1 MIRTGNLDVTTP
13 LRRVAP
19 PEVPFAGEILATS
32 DGAVYRVS
40 AADVP
45 RPVWAARPD
54 GHLLAV
60 EDVDRIAGTT
70 VAILP
75 LLDTRLCGGEQPFD
89 LTPGQAVTLA
99 VSVLRGAA
107 EAAESDC
114 HEGEWWST
122 TQGRPVLVPSG
133 DRAWELSSRLV
144 LDRIAD
150 AVLPRR
156 IRDRLDEA
164 LSDRVTLPFTVPG
177 LEDDLFAVATPEPF
191 AVSVSA
197 SSPSA
202 RDVREHDTAGHLG
215 ARPGP
220 APLARDAAAGLVDG
234 EVVERLTDVL
244 SSVRAAVR
252 RVSDR
257 LPARRG
263 GHGAEADDKSGG
275 TATGRRRVPVV
286 ALAAVATT
294 LVVGLLWPEGGES
307 DNGSASARDVPEDS
321 IMRPTPRHDAAQ
333 ETSAAPVPAA
343 EKAPAP
349 VSGAPEDDEEADP
362 VGSAIDELARCW
374 REEDEQCRAA
384 ILERPDAALPEGVA
398 TSAGPR
404 EANLLDDLGGV
415 EVVRVDDPSGTLPAQ
430 VVVLVRRDD
439 KRLVRDVYDVA
450 DQP

>member
-19 PEVPFAGEILATS
+19 PEVPFAGEILASS
-32 DGAVYRVS
+32 DGTVYRVP
-40 AADVP
+40 AADVT

-70 VAILP
+70 VVFLP
-75 LLDTRLCGGEQPFD
+75 LLAARLCGGEQPFD

-107 EAAESDC
+107 EAAESDW

-122 TQGRPVLVPSG
+122 IQGRPVLVPCG

-144 LDRIAD
+144 LDRISD
-150 AVLPRR
+150 AVLPRP
-156 IRDRLDEA
+156 IRVRLDEA

-177 LEDDLFAVATPEPF
+177 LEDDLFAVAFPEPF
-191 AVSVSA
+191 AVSVSS

-202 RDVREHDTAGHLG
+202 RNVRADDTAVDP
-215 ARPGP
+215 AAPPDP
-220 APLARDAAAGLVDG
+220 APLVRDAAAGLVDG

-252 RVSDR
+252 RLSDR
-257 LPARRG
+257 LPARRRG
-263 GHGAEADDKSGG
+263 RRAEAEDKSRGM
-275 TATGRRRVPVV
+275 ATGRRRVVMV
-286 ALAAVATT
+286 ALAAVAMT
-294 LVVGLLWPEGGES
+294 LAVGLLWPESGES
-307 DNGSASARDVPEDS
+307 DDGSAAAREVRDDS
-321 IMRPTPRHDAAQ
+321 ITRPTPRH
-333 ETSAAPVPAA
+333 E
-343 EKAPAP
+343 APAP
-349 VSGAPEDDEEADP
+349 VSGAPEDDEEPDP
-362 VGSAIDELARCW
+362 VESAIDELARCW
-374 REEDEQCRAA
+374 REEDARCRAA

-404 EANLLDDLGGV
+404 EAALLDDLGGV